1 MLLQGKFIII
11 KHVNKIFLFQS
22 TIFVSV
28 RDVSTETRTSQLNDT
43 KFRSKIR
50 DSKNSQDTIRET
62 SLSSVIETQ
71 KLETRERLRGLCLH
85 ANALCL
91 ACSPPKRIP
100 RCVSRC
106 ATKAQQVRAAHRK
119 ERTLERKPT
128 PTIIF
133 PFFSLSLTL
142 FFFERRV

>member
-1 MLLQGKFIII
+1 MIRNFDRRYEIQ
-11 KHVNKIFLFQS
+11 KIHRIRYELVECYRNAK
-22 TIFVSV
+22 I
-28 RDVSTETRTSQLNDT
+28 RNARTS
-43 KFRSKIR
+43 
-50 DSKNSQDTIRET
+50 
-62 SLSSVIETQ
+62 
-71 KLETRERLRGLCLH
+71 TRIMF

-133 PFFSLSLTL
+133 PFFSLSLL
-142 FFFERRV
+142 LSFFSSVEYNSSPCSKILKIVVPADVSQWH